1 MLGDDLT
8 VKFTALES
16 AKTSDSKIPKHQDD
30 VLDDVLENGIVKELQ
45 RDARLNQKEL
55 AKRLQ
60 TSLPSIQRAMNK
72 LKESGRIV
80 RKGGKR
86 FGYWEI
92 N

>member
-1 MLGDDLT
+1 MLGDDIT

-16 AKTSDSKIPKHQDD
+16 AKISDSKIPKLQN
-30 VLDDVLENGIVKELQ
+30 DVLENGIVKELQ
-45 RDARLNQKEL
+45 KDARLNQKEL
-55 AKRLQ
+55 AMRLH
-60 TSLPSIQRAMNK
+60 TSLPSVQRAMNR

>member
-16 AKTSDSKIPKHQDD
+16 AKISDSKIPKLQDD
-30 VLDDVLENGIVKELQ
+30 VLDDVLEKEIMKELQ
-45 RDARLNQKEL
+45 KDSRLNQKEL
-55 AKRLQ
+55 ANRLQ
-60 TSLPSIQRAMNK
+60 TSLPTIQRAMNR

-86 FGYWEI
+86 FGFWEI
-92 N
+92 I